1 MSTRKCSLMFQA
13 NPVIVAVRN
22 PKDIY
27 DAVASDSGILFL
39 LGGNVY
45 NLKKMVEYAMGQGK
59 HVFVHVDLLKGYA
72 ADNYFIKYLKEEIGP
87 TGIIS
92 TKNSLLARAKQEG
105 LMTVQRLFL
114 LDSSAMDVS
123 IASAQKIRP
132 DAVEILPGL
141 VPKIIHSIKREL
153 HVPIITGG
161 FIETEEEVRSCIDA
175 GAISASTSYKPL
187 WNAFSRIKDDLNLNL
202 EDDTPLFE
210 GK

>member
-13 NPVIVAVRN
+13 NPVVVAVRN

-27 DAVASDSGILFL
+27 EAVASESQIIFL

-45 NLKKMVEYAMGQGK
+45 NLKKMVDYAMAEGK
-59 HVFVHVDLLKGYA
+59 YVFVHLDLLKGFA
-72 ADNYFIKYLKEEIGP
+72 ADNYFIKYLKEEISP

-92 TKNSLLARAKQEG
+92 TKNSLVARAKSEG

-114 LDSSAMDVS
+114 LDSSAMDIS
-123 IASAQKIRP
+123 ISSAQKIKP

-141 VPKIIHSIKREL
+141 VPKIIHNVKKEL
-153 HVPIITGG
+153 NIPIITGG

-187 WNAFSRIKDDLNLNL
+187 WNAFSRIKKDLSLQ
-202 EDDTPLFE
+202 E
-210 GK
+210 